1 MNKSLAELFL
11 ISEQFDPTQE
21 LIANILINTTDGDE
35 DTEADLK
42 LKELAKRVELGQITV
57 DEAEAELSML
67 TQGET
72 PEADVSEAPTTF
84 IAPPSQGKAELKKKI
99 YKDPSKS
106 SIQKAAIVSALDDAK
121 PGEEIVAE
129 EFDDEGRMAKSDLL
143 KLTQYSAKL
152 YKALDDNDQLPGW
165 IQAKITLAAD
175 YIGTVKHYLE
185 GEQVMGG
192 EEAPTNQLE
201 EASEYKET
209 YHWEDFHLEIF
220 TNKPTEDLCTRVFLP
235 LAIDGRKQLNLG
247 NYKRVLELSDDYE
260 DKFGTKEE
268 LVKRELGYVEA
279 DFEGWKSRFELEG
292 DEEVEVTCADSTCT
306 VYIKAIADASDK
318 YTDAKAK
325 GNTKDVYESSLLN
338 ILSK

>member
-42 LKELAKRVELGQITV
+42 LKELAKQVELGQITV
-57 DEAEAELSML
+57 DNAKAELSIL

-72 PEADVSEAPTTF
+72 PEGD
-84 IAPPSQGKAELKKKI
+84 
-99 YKDPSKS
+99 
-106 SIQKAAIVSALDDAK
+106 LDED
-121 PGEEIVAE
+121 IVAE

-152 YKALDDNDQLPGW
+152 YKALEDNEQLPGW

-185 GEQVMGG
+185 GEEVMGNQ
-192 EEAPTNQLE
+192 EAPTDQLK
-201 EASEYKET
+201 EAADYTET

-220 TNKPTEDLCTRVFLP
+220 GKSHNIGFWRSEFDFSAEQIKVQYGAKSFHIHLTDVIDDQVVSVIAEKVKKMRSCFRKYLIDKKLTDLSKFIDLILGGTDENIKEAKSIERVT
-235 LAIDGRKQLNLG
+235 KHKG
-247 NYKRVLELSDDYE
+247 NFPDFIVGGPAKSATSSLHSSLKRHSKLLCSES
-260 DKFGTKEE
+260 TKE
-268 LVKRELGYVEA
+268 LHV
-279 DFEGWKSRFELEG
+279 F
-292 DEEVEVTCADSTCT
+292 
-306 VYIKAIADASDK
+306 
-318 YTDAKAK
+318 
-325 GNTKDVYESSLLN
+325 SSG
-338 ILSK
+338 SG

>member
-21 LIANILINTTDGDE
+21 LIASILINTTDGDE

-42 LKELAKRVELGQITV
+42 LKELAKQVELGQITV
-57 DEAEAELSML
+57 DNAKAELSIL

-72 PEADVSEAPTTF
+72 PEGD
-84 IAPPSQGKAELKKKI
+84 
-99 YKDPSKS
+99 
-106 SIQKAAIVSALDDAK
+106 LDED
-121 PGEEIVAE
+121 IVAE

-152 YKALDDNDQLPGW
+152 YKALEDNEQLPGW

-185 GEQVMGG
+185 GEEVMGNQ
-192 EEAPTNQLE
+192 EAPTDQLK
-201 EASEYKET
+201 EAADYTET

-220 TNKPTEDLCTRVFLP
+220 TNKPVKELCTRVFLP
-235 LAIDGRKQLNLG
+235 LSIDGKMQLNLT
-247 NYKRVLELSDDYE
+247 NYKNALLLPDNYE
-260 DKFGTKEE
+260 GKFGTKG
-268 LVKRELGYVEA
+268 VIVARELGYVER
-279 DFEGWKSRFELEG
+279 DFEGWKDRFELEG
-292 DEEVEVTCADSTCT
+292 DEEVAVTCDGSTCT
-306 VYIKAIADASDK
+306 VHIEAIAAESEK
-318 YTDAKAK
+318 YTAGKAK
-325 GNTKDVYESSLLN
+325 GNTKDIYESSLLN